1 LRAGGRSAFLWRY
14 GVAGWGVPCSIVT
27 VAYHTLRERA
37 IVWSAVV
44 GLFVACGAVGYLLAA
59 WVWDECEAH
68 YEAGAAGEP
77 ST

>member
-1 LRAGGRSAFLWRY
+1 M
-14 GVAGWGVPCSIVT
+14 PCSIVT

-68 YEAGAAGEP
+68 YEAGAAEP